1 MKSTDILREVAYP
14 LSNVTVLL
22 ANIGF
27 ALIATLVIAAIS
39 LGPIGLLSLALAVI
53 SIPAFFRYAL
63 YLLEARAQGK
73 QAPPVGIELFNL
85 TENFWGLFP
94 LVFLAV
100 AIWLNI
106 YVYLHVSLVA
116 ALVLLGFFFLLYP
129 ASMAVLAI
137 TRSPLGSLNPVN
149 VFHMIRLC
157 GRDYL
162 WIPLAL
168 TAVMFAILFL
178 FRSDLWL
185 LAYVVAANYGF
196 FLLFTLTGA
205 VLQANSIM
213 DEIDIEDPLEP
224 GEDKVAE
231 DLLRERRNIAT
242 HAYGF
247 VSRGNRDGGLK
258 HIRQRIAEEADANAA
273 CRWFFQ
279 EMMRWESKSAA
290 LFFAQEYF
298 AHLLSEQLE
307 SDALKLISQCL
318 HEDPR
323 WKPLQ
328 RDRAAALELAE
339 KYARDDL
346 IRSIKS

>member
-1 MKSTDILREVAYP
+1 MKATDVLREVAYP
-14 LSNVTVLL
+14 LSNFTVLF
-22 ANIGF
+22 ANVGF
-27 ALIATLVIAAIS
+27 ALIGTFVIAAVS
-39 LGPIGLLSLALAVI
+39 LGPFGLFSLLLAVV
-53 SIPAFFRYAL
+53 SLPAFFRYAL

-73 QAPPVGIELFNL
+73 QAPAVGIELFNL
-85 TENFWGLFP
+85 AENFWGLFP

-100 AIWLNI
+100 AVWLNI
-106 YVYLHVSLVA
+106 YVYLNVASVA
-116 ALVLLGFFFLLYP
+116 ALVLLVLFFLLYP

-149 VFHMIRLC
+149 VIHMIRLC

-162 WIPLAL
+162 WIPTAL
-168 TAVMFAILFL
+168 IAVMFVISLL
-178 FRSDLWL
+178 FRFDLWL
-185 LAYVVAANYGF
+185 LAYVAAAIYGF
-196 FLLFTLTGA
+196 FLLFTLTGT
-205 VLQANSIM
+205 VLHANRIM

-224 GEDKVAE
+224 SEDEIAG
-231 DLLRERRNIAT
+231 DLLKERRNIAT

-258 HIRQRIAEEADANAA
+258 HIRQRIDEEADADAA
-273 CRWFFQ
+273 CRWFFL
-279 EMMRWESKSAA
+279 EMMRWESKDAA
-290 LFFAQEYF
+290 LFFAQDYF
-298 AHLLSEQLE
+298 AHLLAEQLDN
-307 SDALKLISQCL
+307 DALKLISQCL

-346 IRSIKS
+346 IRSLKS